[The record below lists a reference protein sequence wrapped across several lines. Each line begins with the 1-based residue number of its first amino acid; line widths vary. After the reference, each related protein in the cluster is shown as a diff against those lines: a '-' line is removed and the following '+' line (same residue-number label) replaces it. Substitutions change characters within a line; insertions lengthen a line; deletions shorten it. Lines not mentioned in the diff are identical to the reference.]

1 MAMRSEMIGKPLEGF
16 AEYVRAAAAEGAVLL
31 KNEGGV
37 LPLKK
42 GERIA
47 VFGTHVD
54 FDAAAVVGFFKAV
67 TGTAVLWVLGSVSF

>member
-47 VFGTHVD
+47 VFGRTRRI
-54 FDAAAVVGFFKAV
+54 FTEAAPDREDR
-67 TGTAVLWVLGSVSF
+67 